1 VPKFLQLLTVVYDP
15 TIARGSEI
23 ISNATHLG
31 LDFKPHIDL
40 ETHRV
45 TGVLFRK
52 LHGRKL
58 VISVSL
64 YDKLVGLNEKHQDT
78 SLLTEAQA
86 KTVKESVREDITL
99 HSEGII
105 LLAKKAQSQLESWG
119 KEGLEFFDFLAPE
132 EFLAQEPKPNIWCL
146 QRSVYILSHHRQRGK
161 LERFSFGVWLVPYV
175 EDDVLHFDVIAG
187 ITADGLHRMRGLRD
201 PVAEAWR
208 KLRVDPD
215 ENWAER
221 LAHAAKCSVATV
233 YSRRDL
239 WWKEI
244 GINIAFPLQLVI
256 DVLYFGQASMARP
269 ESLANMLAAVKV
281 EDAEALLKLY
291 TEALANFEHKRVTI
305 LNPALL
311 ARPRFMPLEAPPSG
325 PLELDSGVDEPE
337 EVDLMAIDLIEE
349 GSDAE
354 LPQESATSSPS
365 GVDDDDREPE
375 DLDLLQTGFIEEQSD
390 SESPAK
396 RPSTLAK
403 TKPTSLLVKAK
414 LGKAK
419 LGRKSPILQGAA
431 PRKLGRPKPFSKS

>member
-1 VPKFLQLLTVVYDP
+1 LQLLTVVYDP
-15 TIARGSEI
+15 TIARRSGI

-31 LDFKPHIDL
+31 LDFRPHIDP
-40 ETHRV
+40 ETHEV

-52 LHGRKL
+52 LHGKKL

-64 YDKLVGLNEKHQDT
+64 YDKWVSHKEKQQDP
-78 SLLTEAQA
+78 SLLTEAHV
-86 KTVKESVREDITL
+86 KTMKESVREDVTL
-99 HSEGII
+99 HSEAII
-105 LLAKKAQSQLESWG
+105 LLGKKAQSQLRSWG

-132 EFLAQEPKPNIWCL
+132 EFLAREPKANIWCL
-146 QRSVYILSHHRQRGK
+146 QRSIYIVSHHRQRGK

-208 KLRVDPD
+208 KLRIDPG

-221 LAHAAKCSVATV
+221 LAQAAKCSVATV

-269 ESLANMLAAVKV
+269 ESLADMLAAVKA
-281 EDAEALLKLY
+281 EDGRALLHLH
-291 TEALANFEHKRVTI
+291 TEALADFEHKRVTI
-305 LNPALL
+305 LNPALM
-311 ARPRFMPLEAPPSG
+311 AQPRFMPLESP
-325 PLELDSGVDEPE
+325 
-337 EVDLMAIDLIEE
+337 
-349 GSDAE
+349 
-354 LPQESATSSPS
+354 TSSPS
-365 GVDDDDREPE
+365 GVDDDEHKPE
-375 DLDLLQTGFIEEQSD
+375 DRDFLETGFIEEQSD

-396 RPSTLAK
+396 RPFTLANA
-403 TKPTSLLVKAK
+403 KPTSPLTKVK

-419 LGRKSPILQGAA
+419 LGKKSPNLKGAP
-431 PRKLGRPKPFSKS
+431 PRKLGRPKPLSKS